1 MIAGF
6 RNLTI
11 SAKLRLMAGVSIILV
26 LAMGLAGFVYM
37 DKAASNTSHIVKNNY
52 GRLKVFKEIKESLN
66 IADRAKLSL
75 AVTIAPSLK
84 ETEKGRIAKADA
96 AYREGMNR
104 LDDILRNVLDPKTKK
119 QISDTLDKING
130 FVDKRRPL
138 DSKFLEYLETGKN
151 KEASELWSDKIS
163 PIASAEDDLLAE
175 VIRISEERAEF
186 RLNEHIQNTIQGK
199 KTFSVV
205 SVIVVALILS
215 STVIVIG
222 GIRRSLSKG
231 IDVAN
236 RLSEGD
242 LTVKIPT
249 DRRDETGQLLVALD
263 NMVQK
268 WRGILQKVSVSS
280 DIMASASQELSAS
293 AELMLKGSDEQAS
306 RANQVASAS
315 EEMSQTVLD
324 VAKNS
329 NNIAS
334 SGSQTLKIA
343 QEGKKIVDQSAQ
355 EARETSNTVETSA
368 AMIKALGERS
378 RQIGEIVGVI
388 NDIADQTNLLALNA
402 AIEAARAG
410 EQGRGFAI
418 VADEVRKL
426 AEKAADSTSEITVM
440 IDAVQQEITKAA
452 DFIENARSKATSE
465 ASLSERAGGMLSRIV
480 EETDGLELM
489 VHQIASATEEMA
501 GASESISKDIVAIA
515 ALSNETS
522 NGSRQVFTASEDLT
536 KTAVDLQ
543 AIVKMFRV

>member
-1 MIAGF
+1 MRTDFGGAMVDRY

-11 SAKLRLMAGVSIILV
+11 SAKLRLMAGVSITLV
-26 LAMGLAGFVYM
+26 LAMGLAGFLYM
-37 DKAASNTSHIVKNNY
+37 DKASGNTSHIVKDNY
-52 GRLKVFKEIKESLN
+52 GRLKVFKDIQECLS
-66 IADRAKLSL
+66 IADRARLSL
-75 AVTIAPSLK
+75 AVTTVPSLK
-84 ETEKGRIAKADA
+84 EAEKGRISKAEA
-96 AYREGMNR
+96 SYREDMNR
-104 LDDILRNVLDPKTKK
+104 LDDILK
-119 QISDTLDKING
+119 LDKING
-130 FVDKRRPL
+130 FVDKRGPL
-138 DSKFLEYLETGKN
+138 DSKFLEYLEAGKN

-163 PIASAEDDLLAE
+163 PIASAENDLLAE

-199 KTFSVV
+199 KTFAVISVM
-205 SVIVVALILS
+205 VVALILS
-215 STVIVIG
+215 STVIVVG

-242 LTVKIPT
+242 LTVRIPT
-249 DRRDETGQLLVALD
+249 DRRDETGQLLLALD

-268 WRGILQKVSVSS
+268 WRGILQEVSASS
-280 DIMASASQELSAS
+280 DIMASASQELNAS
-293 AELMLKGSDEQAS
+293 AELMLKGSDEQAT

-343 QEGKKIVDQSAQ
+343 IEGKKIVDQSVQ

-410 EQGRGFAI
+410 EQGRGFAV

-426 AEKAADSTSEITVM
+426 AEKAADSTSEITAM

-452 DFIENARSKATSE
+452 DFIENARTKATSE
-465 ASLSERAGGMLSRIV
+465 ASLSERAGEMLSRIV
-480 EETDGLELM
+480 EETNGLELM